1 MAAMTP
7 SVEFGMGM
15 WGEEMAKRLP
25 LTPRYAVVQ
34 QQQQQQYVVPVWNST
49 MLESSHKADVE
60 EKKSSGSSS
69 ALTMGRDEALAGF
82 QHAIEGIFHSTMC
95 DTSHHES
102 GRKFRGVTKHKRT
115 QRYEAHIWESKKQI
129 YLGGFESE
137 LLAARSHD
145 VMALKCK
152 GLEWDALN
160 FDRAD
165 YDEVIQYLNDVH
177 KDDIIYCLRNYSKS
191 FGHSS
196 GAHVPHRMQ
205 YKLSITKKSKPV
217 IKTKK
222 SHPTTPM
229 GNSICQKKAPIT
241 PTFASSRPQM
251 DEERLFDPYQ
261 PVDELCPPTSVFS
274 TQQNALENEECLPGH
289 DDLSQFNPF
298 DHQSYILE
306 SFSSDTSRA
315 MDPNPMYG
323 TSLLGAQDQSLVE
336 ADSMNMELIG
346 AGGALHDDILL
357 SSFFD

>member
-1 MAAMTP
+1 MAMRG
-7 SVEFGMGM
+7 E
-15 WGEEMAKRLP
+15 EEMAKRLP
-25 LTPRYAVVQ
+25 LTPRYAVMQ
-34 QQQQQQYVVPVWNST
+34 QQRVVPVWSST
-49 MLESSHKADVE
+49 MMESSHTAAHE
-60 EKKSSGSSS
+60 GKKSSGSST
-69 ALTMGRDEALAGF
+69 LTMGRDEALEGF
-82 QHAIEGIFHSTMC
+82 RRAIEGVFHSTMS
-95 DTSHHES
+95 DMFHDES
-102 GRKFRGVTKHKRT
+102 GKKFRGVTKHKRT

-165 YDEVIQYLNDVH
+165 YDDVIQYLDDVH

-191 FGHSS
+191 FGHSA

-222 SHPTTPM
+222 AYPSTPLGSSM
-229 GNSICQKKAPIT
+229 CQKKAPIT
-241 PTFASSRPQM
+241 PTFASGRPQM

-274 TQQNALENEECLPGH
+274 PPNEACETDECLPGH
-289 DDLSQFNPF
+289 EDLSAFNPF
-298 DHQSYILE
+298 DHQAYLLE

-323 TSLLGAQDQSLVE
+323 TSLLGVDGQSLVE
-336 ADSMNMELIG
+336 ADSMNMELVG
-346 AGGALHDDILL
+346 AGGPLHDDILL

>member
-7 SVEFGMGM
+7 SVELVGM
-15 WGEEMAKRLP
+15 WGEEEMAKRLP

-34 QQQQQQYVVPVWNST
+34 QRVVPVWNST
-49 MLESSHKADVE
+49 VLESNHTVDVE
-60 EKKSSGSSS
+60 EKKSSGSST
-69 ALTMGRDEALAGF
+69 LTMGRDEALEGF
-82 QHAIEGIFHSTMC
+82 QHAIEGIFHSTMS
-95 DTSHHES
+95 DMSHHEN

-160 FDRAD
+160 FDRSD

-222 SHPTTPM
+222 AHPTTPM

-274 TQQNALENEECLPGH
+274 TQKSALGNEECLPGH

-323 TSLLGAQDQSLVE
+323 TSLLGVQDQSLVE
-336 ADSMNMELIG
+336 ADSMNIELIG